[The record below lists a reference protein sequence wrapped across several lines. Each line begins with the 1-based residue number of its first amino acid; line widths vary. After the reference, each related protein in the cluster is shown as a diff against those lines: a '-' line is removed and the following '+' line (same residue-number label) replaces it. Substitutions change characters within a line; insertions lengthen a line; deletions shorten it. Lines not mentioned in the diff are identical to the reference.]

1 MANPNPVEARMA
13 QRNKNRKNRRGI
25 DLQELRVIVSDF
37 IEALDAH
44 LSRGDGETP
53 VSIEKLKG
61 IGYLLTQAVG
71 TYTKLVEVGELEART
86 EKMQAQIDEL
96 REEARNARIP
106 A

>member
-1 MANPNPVEARMA
+1 MEARLA
-13 QRNKNRKNRRGI
+13 KRERDRRHRRGI

-44 LSRGDGETP
+44 LSPGEDEKP
-53 VSIEKLKG
+53 VSVDKLKS

-86 EKMQAQIDEL
+86 QKMQEQIDEL
-96 REEARNARIP
+96 RSEAQRTRVA

>member
-1 MANPNPVEARMA
+1 MSNPNPVEARLA
-13 QRNKNRKNRRGI
+13 KRAKTRKTRRGI

-44 LSRGDGETP
+44 LSPNESGDP
-53 VSIEKLKG
+53 VSVEKLKS

-86 EKMQAQIDEL
+86 QKMQKDIDEL
-96 REEARNARIP
+96 RQETRRNRVTA
-106 A
+106 